1 MHHYAKIFTIFVT
14 AVFASEY
21 NVEINDATQ
30 FKTMSNEDLLCMCN
44 TQGVYRL
51 QDVES
56 LCIQFQEKFF
66 FSINVHIITIRN
78 IQNSFSPSQLSVR
91 RSKGPFKVSHKNRL
105 FNNSG
110 GIFWIVYIQ
119 MTQYMHIIHYRD
131 SQLINKSCLRW
142 KNRNFLT

>member
-44 TQGVYRL
+44 AQGVYRL

-56 LCIQFQEKFF
+56 LCFKIQENFF
-66 FSINVHIITIRN
+66 FQSMYIL
-78 IQNSFSPSQLSVR
+78 SQLET
-91 RSKGPFKVSHKNRL
+91 SK
-105 FNNSG
+105 
-110 GIFWIVYIQ
+110 
-119 MTQYMHIIHYRD
+119 IHF
-131 SQLINKSCLRW
+131 LRA
-142 KNRNFLT
+142 N